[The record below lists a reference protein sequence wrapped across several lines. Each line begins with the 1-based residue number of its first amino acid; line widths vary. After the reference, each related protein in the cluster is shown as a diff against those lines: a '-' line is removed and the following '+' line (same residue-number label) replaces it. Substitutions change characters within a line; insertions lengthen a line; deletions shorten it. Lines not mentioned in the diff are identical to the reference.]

1 MSKKI
6 RVMIADCNTEF
17 RTMLIDRLASEK
29 EIEVVGYVTDGQ
41 AAVKM
46 AAETKPDI
54 IIVDLVLP
62 PLDGLYAI
70 RDIQALSQD
79 NNPSIYVL
87 SKFSSQETIAEA
99 VNLGVSYFMI
109 KPFDINALIAR
120 ILRRRGSELSAD
132 GTTPSYA
139 AHSDVDIEIRVTN
152 IIHEIGVPA
161 HIKGYQYL
169 RDAIIMTVNDMDV
182 INAITKVLYPSVAKR
197 YQTTSSRVERAIRH
211 AIEVAWDR
219 GDLETLQSFFG
230 YTISNTNGKPTNS
243 EFISMIADKLRL
255 QLKTS

>member
-1 MSKKI
+1 MSEKLK
-6 RVMIADCNTEF
+6 VMVADCNTEF
-17 RTMLIDRLASEK
+17 RTMLIDRLSEEK
-29 EIEVVGYVTDGQ
+29 SVEVVGYATDGQ
-41 AAVKM
+41 AAVRL

-54 IIVDLVLP
+54 IIADLILP
-62 PLDGLYAI
+62 PLDGLCAI
-70 RDIQALSQD
+70 RDIRDLAMEKTPSVYILSE
-79 NNPSIYVL
+79 
-87 SKFSSQETIAEA
+87 FSSQETIAEA
-99 VNLGVSYFMI
+99 VSLGVSYFMI
-109 KPFDINALIAR
+109 KPFDLNTLVSR
-120 ILRRRGSELSAD
+120 IVRKRNEDVKPAQD
-132 GTTPSYA
+132 TPYA

-230 YTISNTNGKPTNS
+230 YTISNTKGKPTNS

-255 QLKTS
+255 QLKIS

>member
-1 MSKKI
+1 MSKKLRI
-6 RVMIADCNTEF
+6 MIADCNVDF
-17 RTMLIDRLASEK
+17 RTMLIDRLSAEP
-29 EIEVVGYVTDGQ
+29 ELEVVGYVTDGQ
-41 AAVKM
+41 AAIKM
-46 AAETKPDI
+46 ASETQPDI

-62 PLDGLYAI
+62 PLDGLSAI
-70 RDIQALSQD
+70 RDIRGLNLQTD
-79 NNPSIYVL
+79 PSVYVM
-87 SKFSSQETIAEA
+87 SKFSSQETIDEA
-99 VNLGVSYFMI
+99 VSLGVSYFML
-109 KPFDINALIAR
+109 KPFDVNTLVSR
-120 ILRRRGSELSAD
+120 LLRRRPQTTSV
-132 GTTPSYA
+132 TPSFVP
-139 AHSDVDIEIRVTN
+139 HSDVDIEIRVTN

-219 GDLETLQSFFG
+219 GDLETLQGFFG
-230 YTISNTNGKPTNS
+230 YTISNTKGKPTNS

-255 QLKTS
+255 QLKSS